1 VQLDIAICDVKLHN
15 HLSIKELIP
24 KKSRIKMNSKTTELI
39 LPEIFHV
46 RKLQVMISDDLARLY
61 QVPSFRLNEAL
72 KRNADRFPEDFC
84 FQLTTDEVDRMR
96 ARGVTFTSATHG
108 GRRTLP
114 YAFTEHGAIMLANI
128 LRSPRAVQMSIY
140 VVRAFIRMREEI
152 AANLTILRRLSE
164 IDKKLLE
171 HDTVLREIVE
181 ALAPLVN
188 ARAIEEAEAAKP
200 KRLIGFHQG
209 GR

>member
-1 VQLDIAICDVKLHN
+1 MDPQPIEPSQV
-15 HLSIKELIP
+15 
-24 KKSRIKMNSKTTELI
+24 I
-39 LPEIFHV
+39 LPKIY
-46 RKLQVMISDDLARLY
+46 RIRQYQVMMSDDLAILY
-61 QVPSFRLNEAL
+61 EEPSFRLIRAL
-72 KRNADRFPEDFC
+72 ARNQERFPDDFC
-84 FQLTTDEVDRMR
+84 FQLTEEEYADFKLQNTDI
-96 ARGVTFTSATHG
+96 ATRKHG
-108 GRRTLP
+108 GRRTP
-114 YAFTEHGAIMLANI
+114 PHAFTEHGALMLANI

-188 ARAIEEAEAAKP
+188 ARALEEAETAKP
-200 KRLIGFHQG
+200 KRLIGFNQNNA
-209 GR
+209 

>member
-1 VQLDIAICDVKLHN
+1 
-15 HLSIKELIP
+15 
-24 KKSRIKMNSKTTELI
+24 
-39 LPEIFHV
+39 
-46 RKLQVMISDDLARLY
+46 MISDDLARLY